1 ALHALPRARFAH
13 GKQLPWLRD
22 GANQVYLWRSG
33 MKFREEL
40 LEAIKEEA
48 EKLALRHHAYH
59 NSIELEYQRTL
70 KRVTPAPP
78 KVLFTP
84 SDWKIDRKFDPFY
97 VNKKKSLLHIQSLIR
112 F

>member
-1 ALHALPRARFAH
+1 
-13 GKQLPWLRD
+13 
-22 GANQVYLWRSG
+22 